1 MTKSAVFLRYL
12 RKVFLLKKEEEESI
26 TYKEVEE
33 NIYFY
38 GHNLWILGFSMIIAS
53 IGLNMNSAAAVIG
66 AMLISPLM
74 GPIIGVGFGLA
85 IHNFEMIGRSL
96 RHWLLAVIISLMAST
111 LYFIITPVHDPT
123 SQLFSFIRPTIF
135 DALLAFFGG
144 LSGFLGIARKDGNK
158 VISGVAIATACMPPL
173 CTTGYGIANLQWE
186 YIWGGFYFYFIN
198 CLFIGIGSMLIARY
212 MNFSQLS
219 IPVKNTF
226 LHQYASRIAYV
237 ISIMAIIPCIF
248 IFAEMFRENNFKK
261 NAEKFIAS
269 VGEKDHAIL
278 TKSFV
283 YGKDSSL
290 VELTFVGSAS
300 DHAPKD
306 SLQQLLSKYAPGTF
320 LKLHYTNPQENVNEP
335 RLRELINRLNTQ
347 DSIIQILKKKT
358 AGL

>member
-1 MTKSAVFLRYL
+1 MTKSAVFVRYV
-12 RKVFLLKKEEEESI
+12 RKIFLLKKEEAESI

-85 IHNFEMIGRSL
+85 IHNFDMIGRSL
-96 RHWLLAVIISLMAST
+96 RHWLLAVIISLVAST
-111 LYFIITPVHDPT
+111 LYFLITPVHDPT

-144 LSGFLGIARKDGNK
+144 LCGFMGIARKDGNK

-173 CTTGYGIANLQWE
+173 CTTGYGIANMQWE

-198 CLFIGIGSMLIARY
+198 CLFIGLGSMLIARY
-212 MNFSQLS
+212 MNFTELGS
-219 IPVKNTF
+219 PFKNTF
-226 LHQYASRIAYV
+226 LHRNGERIAYA
-237 ISIMAIIPCIF
+237 ISIMAIVPCIF
-248 IFAEMFRENNFKK
+248 IFLEMYRENNFKK
-261 NAEKFIAS
+261 NAEKFIAA
-269 VGEKDHAIL
+269 VAERDHAIL
-278 TKSFV
+278 TKNIL
-283 YGKDSSL
+283 YYKDTSV

-300 DHAPKD
+300 DHISKD
-306 SLQQLLSKYAPGTF
+306 ILQKQLNSYATPAK
-320 LKLHYTNPQENVNEP
+320 LKLNFTNLQDNVNEP
-335 RLRELINRLNTQ
+335 RLRELINRLNAQ
-347 DSIIQILKKKT
+347 DSIIQELKNNIGSK
-358 AGL
+358 